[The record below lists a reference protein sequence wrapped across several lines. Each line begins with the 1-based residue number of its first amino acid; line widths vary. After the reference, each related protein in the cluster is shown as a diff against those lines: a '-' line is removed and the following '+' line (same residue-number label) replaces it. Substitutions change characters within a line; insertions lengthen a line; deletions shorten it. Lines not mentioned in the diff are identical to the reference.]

1 MPEEALQAL
10 AADLAEAHGLDVC
23 GWLTSMTVV
32 MCIRLNA
39 RGVAPCLIKGL

>member
-10 AADLAEAHGLDVC
+10 AADLAEAHGLGVC

-32 MCIRLNA
+32 LCVHLNA
-39 RGVAPCLIKGL
+39 RGVALCLIKGL